1 MTYIK
6 DIRACERLINQL
18 INSIIETHCESEFS
32 QDYLIR
38 SIGDDETI
46 CIQPTYNTTFYN
58 IEDFIRIAI
67 ACGCYL
73 YVDIQDNQEG
83 KPTPTLH
90 IF

>member
-1 MTYIK
+1 MIHTK
-6 DIRACERLINQL
+6 DIRTCERLINQL
-18 INSIIETHCESEFS
+18 INEIIEIHSESNYS
-32 QDYLIR
+32 YDYLIR
-38 SIGDDETI
+38 SFGDAETI

-73 YVDIQDNQEG
+73 YVDIQDNLEG